1 MSTQNNNLTLKIL
14 IGVLGALLLILGIFT
29 YKFYNEEKRN
39 KIALEQEKDLIE
51 SELGELI
58 TKYDNA
64 IALNEV
70 MDDHLLKAKE
80 RIVVLLDSV
89 KDNDA
94 NIALISRYRREV
106 GKLKRQREKL
116 FKLADSLKSAN
127 TQLATDLD
135 STSVALNERIVFS
148 DSLKLQNDKL
158 AGIVERGSALTAS
171 NIKAEGVKVRNSG
184 KITTTAKASRAEK
197 VRVCFT
203 LSPNKLTE
211 KGNKE
216 LYVQVINP
224 QENLIGDKISQ
235 TFSRKTG
242 EEEEEFALTYS
253 GRNKVFYENQALDVC
268 VMVNASEGELTKGNY
283 LVNVFSGPKL
293 VSTTQFQLK

>member
-1 MSTQNNNLTLKIL
+1 MTTQNNNLTLKIL

-29 YKFYNEEKRN
+29 YKFYNEEKQN
-39 KIALEQEKDLIE
+39 KAILQQEKDLIE

-94 NIALISRYRREV
+94 NLALISRYRREV
-106 GKLKRQREKL
+106 GKLKKERERL
-116 FKLADSLKSAN
+116 FKLADSLTAAN

-135 STSVALNERIVFS
+135 STSVALNRRIILS
-148 DSLKLQNDKL
+148 DSLQTQNTKL
-158 AGIVERGSALTAS
+158 ADIVERGSALTAA
-171 NIKAEGVKVRNSG
+171 NIKAEGVRVRNSG
-184 KITTTAKASRAEK
+184 KISTSSKASRAEK

-211 KGNKE
+211 KGDKD
-216 LYVQVINP
+216 LFVQVINP
-224 QENLIGDKISQ
+224 ENNLIGDKISVN
-235 TFSRKTG
+235 FDD
-242 EEEEEFALTYS
+242 AVLTYS
-253 GRNKVFYENQALDVC
+253 GRNKVFYENEALDVC
-268 VMVNASEGELTKGNY
+268 VLVDAAQGELVKGNY
-283 LVNVFSGPKL
+283 VVNLFSGPRMI
-293 VSTTQFQLK
+293 SNTQFELK

>member
-1 MSTQNNNLTLKIL
+1 MTTQNNNLTLKIL

-29 YKFYNEEKRN
+29 YKFYNEEKQN
-39 KIALEQEKDLIE
+39 KAILQQEKDLIE

-94 NIALISRYRREV
+94 NLALISRYRREV
-106 GKLKRQREKL
+106 GKLKKERERL
-116 FKLADSLKSAN
+116 FKLADSLTTAN
-127 TQLATDLD
+127 TQLTTDLD
-135 STSVALNERIVFS
+135 STSTALNQRIILA
-148 DSLKLQNDKL
+148 DSLQTQNSKL
-158 AGIVERGSALTAS
+158 AEIVERGSALTAA
-171 NIKAEGVKVRNSG
+171 NIKAEGVRVRNSG
-184 KITTTAKASRAEK
+184 KITGASKASRAEK

-211 KGNKE
+211 KGDKD
-216 LYVQVINP
+216 LFVQVINP
-224 QENLIGDKISQ
+224 ENTLIGDKIAVN
-235 TFSRKTG
+235 FDKG
-242 EEEEEFALTYS
+242 NAILTYS
-253 GRNKVFYENQALDVC
+253 GRNKVFYENEALDVC
-268 VMVNASEGELTKGNY
+268 ILVDAAEGELVKGNY
-283 LVNVFSGPKL
+283 IVNLFSGPRM
-293 VSTTQFQLK
+293 VSNTQFELR

>member
-1 MSTQNNNLTLKIL
+1 MTTQNNNLTLKIL
-14 IGVLGALLLILGIFT
+14 IGVLAALLLILGIFT
-29 YKFYNEEKRN
+29 YKFYNEEKQN
-39 KIALEQEKDLIE
+39 KAILQQEKDLIE

-94 NIALISRYRREV
+94 NLALISRYRREV
-106 GKLKRQREKL
+106 GKLKKERERL
-116 FKLADSLKSAN
+116 FKLADSLTVAN

-135 STSVALNERIVFS
+135 STSVALNQRIILS
-148 DSLKLQNDKL
+148 DSLQTQNSKL
-158 AGIVERGSALTAS
+158 AEIVERGSALTAA
-171 NIKAEGVKVRNSG
+171 NIKAEGVRVRNNG
-184 KITTTAKASRAEK
+184 KITDASKASRAEK

-211 KGNKE
+211 KGDKE
-216 LYVQVINP
+216 LFVQVINP
-224 QENLIGDKISQ
+224 ENNLIGDKISVN
-235 TFSRKTG
+235 FDD
-242 EEEEEFALTYS
+242 AVLTYS
-253 GRNKVFYENQALDVC
+253 GRNKVFYENEALDVC
-268 VMVNASEGELTKGNY
+268 ILVDAAQGELVKGNY
-283 LVNVFSGPKL
+283 VVNLFSGPRMI
-293 VSTTQFQLK
+293 SNTQFELK

>member
-1 MSTQNNNLTLKIL
+1 MTTQNNNLTLKIL
-14 IGVLGALLLILGIFT
+14 IGVLAALLLILAIFS
-29 YKFYNEEKRN
+29 YKFYNEEKQN
-39 KIALEQEKDLIE
+39 KAILQQEKDLIE

-94 NIALISRYRREV
+94 NLALISRYRREV
-106 GKLKRQREKL
+106 GKLKQERERL
-116 FKLADSLKSAN
+116 FKLADSLTAAN
-127 TQLATDLD
+127 SQLTTDLD
-135 STSVALNERIVFS
+135 STSTALNQRIIFS
-148 DSLKLQNDKL
+148 DSLQTQNSKL
-158 AGIVERGSALTAS
+158 AEIVERGSALTAS
-171 NIKAEGVKVRNSG
+171 GIKAEGVRVRNSG
-184 KITTTAKASRAEK
+184 KITNTSRASRADK

-211 KGNKE
+211 KGDKE

-224 QENLIGDKISQ
+224 KNNLIGDKISIN
-235 TFSRKTG
+235 F
-242 EEEEEFALTYS
+242 EDAVLTYS
-253 GRNKVFYENQALDVC
+253 GRNKVFYENDALDVC
-268 VMVNASEGELTKGNY
+268 VLVNAMEGELMEGNY
-283 LVNVFSGPKL
+283 VVNVFSGPRMISNTKFEL
-293 VSTTQFQLK
+293 R

>member
-1 MSTQNNNLTLKIL
+1 MTTQNNNLTLKIL

-29 YKFYNEEKRN
+29 YKFYNEEKQN
-39 KIALEQEKDLIE
+39 KAILQQEKDLIE

-94 NIALISRYRREV
+94 NLALISRYRREV
-106 GKLKRQREKL
+106 GKLKKERERL
-116 FKLADSLKSAN
+116 FKLADSLTTAN

-135 STSVALNERIVFS
+135 STSVALNKRIIFS
-148 DSLKLQNDKL
+148 DSLQTQNAQL
-158 AGIVERGSALTAS
+158 AEIVERGSALTAA
-171 NIKAEGVKVRNSG
+171 NIKAEGVRVRNSG
-184 KITTTAKASRAEK
+184 KISSSTKASKAEK

-211 KGNKE
+211 KGDKE
-216 LYVQVINP
+216 LFVQVINP
-224 QENLIGDKISQ
+224 ENNLIGDKVSVNFDDAI
-235 TFSRKTG
+235 
-242 EEEEEFALTYS
+242 LTYS
-253 GRNKVFYENQALDVC
+253 GRNQVFYENDALDVC
-268 VMVNASEGELTKGNY
+268 VLVDAAEGELVKGNY
-283 LVNVFSGPKL
+283 VVNLFSGPRMI
-293 VSTTQFQLK
+293 SNTQFELK

>member
-1 MSTQNNNLTLKIL
+1 MTTQNNNLTLKIL

-29 YKFYNEEKRN
+29 YKFYNEEKQN
-39 KIALEQEKDLIE
+39 KAILQQEKDLIE

-94 NIALISRYRREV
+94 NLALISRYRREV
-106 GKLKRQREKL
+106 GKLKKERERL
-116 FKLADSLKSAN
+116 FKLADSLTTAN

-135 STSVALNERIVFS
+135 STSVALNQRIILS
-148 DSLKLQNDKL
+148 DSLQNQNSKL
-158 AGIVERGSALTAS
+158 ADIVERGSALTAA
-171 NIKAEGVKVRNSG
+171 NIKAEGVRVRNSG
-184 KITTTAKASRAEK
+184 KISTSSKASRAEK

-211 KGNKE
+211 KGDKE
-216 LYVQVINP
+216 LFVQVINP
-224 QENLIGDKISQ
+224 ENNLIGDKISVN
-235 TFSRKTG
+235 FDD
-242 EEEEEFALTYS
+242 AVLTYS
-253 GRNKVFYENQALDVC
+253 GRNKVFYENEALDVC
-268 VMVNASEGELTKGNY
+268 ILVDAGEGELVKGNY
-283 LVNVFSGPKL
+283 VVNLFSGPRM
-293 VSTTQFQLK
+293 VSNTQFELK

>member
-1 MSTQNNNLTLKIL
+1 MTKQNNNLTLKIL

-29 YKFYNEEKRN
+29 YNFYQEEKQN
-39 KIALEQEKDLIE
+39 KAILNQEKDLIE

-89 KDNDA
+89 KDNQA
-94 NIALISRYRREV
+94 NLALIARYRREV
-106 GKLKRQREKL
+106 GRLKKEREKL
-116 FKLADSLKSAN
+116 FKLADSLTEAN
-127 TQLATDLD
+127 KQLAVDLD
-135 STSVALNERIVFS
+135 STSVALNDRIILS
-148 DSLKLQNDKL
+148 DSLQSQNQRL
-158 AGIVERGSALTAS
+158 AEIVERGAALTAS

-184 KITTTAKASRAEK
+184 KIVNTSRASRADK

-203 LSPNKLTE
+203 LSPNKLTN
-211 KGNKE
+211 KGDKD

-224 QENLIGDKISQ
+224 LNNLIGDKVSVH
-235 TFSRKTG
+235 FKN
-242 EEEEEFALTYS
+242 AVLTYS
-253 GRNKVFYENQALDVC
+253 ARNKIFYENDALDVC
-268 VMVNASEGELTKGNY
+268 LLVDATEGEIVKGNY
-283 LVNVFSGPKL
+283 VVNLFSGPKMI
-293 VSTTQFQLK
+293 SSTQFELK

>member
-1 MSTQNNNLTLKIL
+1 MTTQNNNLTLKIL

-29 YKFYNEEKRN
+29 YKFYNEEKQN
-39 KIALEQEKDLIE
+39 KAILQQEKDLIE

-94 NIALISRYRREV
+94 NLALISRYRREV
-106 GKLKRQREKL
+106 GKLKKERERL
-116 FKLADSLKSAN
+116 FKLADSLTTAN

-135 STSVALNERIVFS
+135 STSVALNQRIIFS
-148 DSLKLQNDKL
+148 DSLQTQNAQL
-158 AGIVERGSALTAS
+158 AEIVERGSALTAS
-171 NIKAEGVKVRNSG
+171 NIKAEGVRVRNSG
-184 KITTTAKASRAEK
+184 KISTSSKASKAQK

-211 KGNKE
+211 KGDKE
-216 LYVQVINP
+216 LFVQVINP
-224 QENLIGDKISQ
+224 ENNLIGDKVSVNFDDAI
-235 TFSRKTG
+235 
-242 EEEEEFALTYS
+242 LTYS
-253 GRNKVFYENQALDVC
+253 GRNKVFYENEALDVC
-268 VMVNASEGELTKGNY
+268 VLVDTAEGELVKGNY
-283 LVNVFSGPKL
+283 VVNVFSGPRM
-293 VSTTQFQLK
+293 VSNTQFELK

>member
-1 MSTQNNNLTLKIL
+1 MTTQNNNLTLKIL

-39 KIALEQEKDLIE
+39 KAILQEEKEVIE

-89 KDNDA
+89 KDNEA
-94 NIALISRYRREV
+94 NLALIARYRREV
-106 GKLKRQREKL
+106 SKLKQERERL
-116 FKLADSLKSAN
+116 FKLADSLTAAN
-127 TQLATDLD
+127 TQLGKDLD
-135 STSVALNERIVFS
+135 STQVVLNQRIIYS
-148 DSLKLQNDKL
+148 DSLATQNNKL
-158 AGIVERGSALTAS
+158 AEIVERGSALTAA
-171 NIKAEGVKVRNSG
+171 NIKAEGVRVRSSG
-184 KITTTAKASRAEK
+184 KVSSTSRASRADK
-197 VRVCFT
+197 VKVCFT

-211 KGNKE
+211 KGDKH

-224 QENLIGDKISQ
+224 KNNLIGDKISVN
-235 TFSRKTG
+235 FDD
-242 EEEEEFALTYS
+242 AVLTYS
-253 GRNKVFYENQALDVC
+253 GRNKVFYENDALDVC
-268 VMVNASEGELTKGNY
+268 IMVDAAEGELVEGNY
-283 LVNVFSGPKL
+283 VVNLFSGPKMI
-293 VSTTQFQLK
+293 SNTQFELK

>member
-1 MSTQNNNLTLKIL
+1 MTTQNNNLTLKIL

-29 YKFYNEEKRN
+29 YKFYNEEKQN
-39 KIALEQEKDLIE
+39 KAILQQEKDLIE

-94 NIALISRYRREV
+94 NLALISRYRREV
-106 GKLKRQREKL
+106 GKLKKERERL
-116 FKLADSLKSAN
+116 FKLADSLTAAN

-135 STSVALNERIVFS
+135 STRVDLNRRIIYS
-148 DSLKLQNDKL
+148 DSLQTQNNRL
-158 AGIVERGSALTAS
+158 AEIVERGSALTAA
-171 NIKAEGVKVRNSG
+171 NIKAEGVRVRNSG
-184 KITTTAKASRAEK
+184 KISSSSKASRAQK

-211 KGNKE
+211 KGDKE
-216 LYVQVINP
+216 LFVQVINP
-224 QENLIGDKISQ
+224 ENNLIGDKVSVNFDDAI
-235 TFSRKTG
+235 
-242 EEEEEFALTYS
+242 LTYS
-253 GRNKVFYENQALDVC
+253 GRNKVFYENEALDVC
-268 VMVNASEGELTKGNY
+268 VLVDAAEGELVKGNY
-283 LVNVFSGPKL
+283 VVNLFSGPRMI
-293 VSTTQFQLK
+293 SNTQFELR

>member
-1 MSTQNNNLTLKIL
+1 MTTQNNNLTLKIL

-29 YKFYNEEKRN
+29 YKFYNEEKQN
-39 KIALEQEKDLIE
+39 KAILQQEKDLIE

-94 NIALISRYRREV
+94 NLALISRYRREV
-106 GKLKRQREKL
+106 GKLKKERERL
-116 FKLADSLKSAN
+116 FKLADSLTTAN
-127 TQLATDLD
+127 TQLSTDLD
-135 STSVALNERIVFS
+135 STSVALNRRIIFS
-148 DSLKLQNDKL
+148 DSLQTQNTKL
-158 AGIVERGSALTAS
+158 AEIVERGSALTAA
-171 NIKAEGVKVRNSG
+171 NIKAEGVRVRNSG
-184 KITTTAKASRAEK
+184 KISTTPKANKAEK

-211 KGNKE
+211 KGDKE
-216 LYVQVINP
+216 LFVQVINP
-224 QENLIGDKISQ
+224 ENNLIGDKVSVNFDDAI
-235 TFSRKTG
+235 
-242 EEEEEFALTYS
+242 LTYS
-253 GRNKVFYENQALDVC
+253 GRNKVFYENDALDVC
-268 VMVNASEGELTKGNY
+268 VLVDAAEGELVKGNY
-283 LVNVFSGPKL
+283 VVNLFSGPRMI
-293 VSTTQFQLK
+293 SNTQFELK

>member
-1 MSTQNNNLTLKIL
+1 MTTQNNNLTLKIL

-29 YKFYNEEKRN
+29 YKFYNEEKQN
-39 KIALEQEKDLIE
+39 KAILQQEKDLIE

-94 NIALISRYRREV
+94 NLALISRYRREV
-106 GKLKRQREKL
+106 GKLKKERERL
-116 FKLADSLKSAN
+116 FKLADSLTAAN

-135 STSVALNERIVFS
+135 STSVELNRRIIYS
-148 DSLKLQNDKL
+148 DSLQTQNSKL
-158 AGIVERGSALTAS
+158 AEIVERGSALTAA
-171 NIKAEGVKVRNSG
+171 NIKAEGVRVRNSG
-184 KITTTAKASRAEK
+184 KISSSSKASRAEK

-211 KGNKE
+211 RGDKE
-216 LYVQVINP
+216 LFVQVINP
-224 QENLIGDKISQ
+224 ENNLIGDKVSVNFDDAI
-235 TFSRKTG
+235 
-242 EEEEEFALTYS
+242 LTYS
-253 GRNKVFYENQALDVC
+253 GRNKVFYENEALDVC
-268 VMVNASEGELTKGNY
+268 VLVDAAEGELVKGNY
-283 LVNVFSGPKL
+283 VVNLFSGPRMI
-293 VSTTQFQLK
+293 SNTQFELK

>member
-1 MSTQNNNLTLKIL
+1 MTTQNNNLTLKIL

-39 KIALEQEKDLIE
+39 KAILQQEKDLIE

-89 KDNDA
+89 EQNEA
-94 NIALISRYRREV
+94 NLALITRYRREV
-106 GKLKRQREKL
+106 SKLKKERERL
-116 FKLADSLKSAN
+116 FKLADSLTAAN
-127 TQLATDLD
+127 EQLATDLD
-135 STSVALNERIVFS
+135 STSVALNQRIIFS
-148 DSLKLQNDKL
+148 DSLRTQNDRL
-158 AGIVERGSALTAS
+158 AGIVERGSALTAA
-171 NIKAEGVKVRNSG
+171 NIKAEGVRVRNSG
-184 KITTTAKASRAEK
+184 KISPTSRASRAEK

-211 KGNKE
+211 KGDKE
-216 LYVQVINP
+216 LFVQVVNP
-224 QENLIGDKISQ
+224 DNNLIGDKVSIN
-235 TFSRKTG
+235 FDD
-242 EEEEEFALTYS
+242 AILTYS
-253 GRNKVFYENQALDVC
+253 GRNKVFYENDALDVC
-268 VMVNASEGELTKGNY
+268 VLVDAAEGELVKGNY
-283 LVNVFSGPKL
+283 VVNLFSGPKMI
-293 VSTTQFQLK
+293 SNTQFELK

>member
-1 MSTQNNNLTLKIL
+1 MTTQNNNLTLKIL

-39 KIALEQEKDLIE
+39 KAILQQEKDLIE

-89 KDNDA
+89 KQNQA
-94 NIALISRYRREV
+94 NLALISRYRREV
-106 GKLKRQREKL
+106 GKLKKERDRL
-116 FKLADSLKSAN
+116 FKLADSLTSAN
-127 TQLATDLD
+127 TQLASDLD
-135 STSVALNERIVFS
+135 STSTQLNQRIIYS
-148 DSLKLQNDKL
+148 DSLRNQNLKL
-158 AGIVERGSALTAS
+158 ADIVERGSALTAA
-171 NIKAEGVKVRNSG
+171 NIKSEGVRVRNSG
-184 KITTTAKASRAEK
+184 KITSTARASRAEK

-211 KGNKE
+211 KGDKD
-216 LYVQVINP
+216 LFVQVINP
-224 QENLIGDKISQ
+224 DNTLIGDKVSIN
-235 TFSRKTG
+235 FDD
-242 EEEEEFALTYS
+242 AVLTYS
-253 GRNKVFYENQALDVC
+253 GRNKVYYENDALDVC
-268 VMVNASEGELTKGNY
+268 VLVDAAEGEIIKGNY
-283 LVNVFSGPKL
+283 VVNIFSGPRMID
-293 VSTTQFQLK
+293 STQFELK

>member
-1 MSTQNNNLTLKIL
+1 MTTQNNNLTLKIL

-29 YKFYNEEKRN
+29 YKFYNEEKEN
-39 KIALEQEKDLIE
+39 KAILQKEKDLIE

-89 KDNDA
+89 EKNEA
-94 NIALISRYRREV
+94 NLALISRYRREV
-106 GKLKRQREKL
+106 GKLKKERERL
-116 FKLADSLKSAN
+116 FKLADSLTVAN

-135 STSVALNERIVFS
+135 STSVALNQRIIFS
-148 DSLKLQNDKL
+148 DSLQTQNSRL
-158 AGIVERGSALTAS
+158 AEIVERGSALTAA
-171 NIKAEGVKVRNSG
+171 NIKAEGVRVRNSG
-184 KITTTAKASRAEK
+184 KISTTPRASKADK

-211 KGNKE
+211 KGDKE
-216 LYVQVINP
+216 LFVQVINP
-224 QENLIGDKISQ
+224 ENNLIGDKISVN
-235 TFSRKTG
+235 FDD
-242 EEEEEFALTYS
+242 AILTYS
-253 GRNKVFYENQALDVC
+253 GRNKVFYENDELDVC
-268 VMVNASEGELTKGNY
+268 VLVDAAEGELVKGNY
-283 LVNVFSGPKL
+283 VVNLFSGPRMI
-293 VSTTQFQLK
+293 SNTQFELK

>member
-1 MSTQNNNLTLKIL
+1 MTTQNNNLTLKIL

-29 YKFYNEEKRN
+29 YKFYNEEKQN
-39 KIALEQEKDLIE
+39 KAILQQEKDLIE

-94 NIALISRYRREV
+94 NLALISRYRREV
-106 GKLKRQREKL
+106 GKLKKERERL
-116 FKLADSLKSAN
+116 FKLADSLTTAN

-135 STSVALNERIVFS
+135 STSVELNRRIIYS
-148 DSLKLQNDKL
+148 DSLQTQNSKL
-158 AGIVERGSALTAS
+158 AEIVERGSALTAA
-171 NIKAEGVKVRNSG
+171 NIKAEGVRVRNSG
-184 KITTTAKASRAEK
+184 KISSSSKASRAEK

-211 KGNKE
+211 RGDKE
-216 LYVQVINP
+216 LFVQVVNP
-224 QENLIGDKISQ
+224 ENNLIGDKVSVNFDDAI
-235 TFSRKTG
+235 
-242 EEEEEFALTYS
+242 LTYS
-253 GRNKVFYENQALDVC
+253 GRNKVFYENEALDVC
-268 VMVNASEGELTKGNY
+268 VLVDAAEGELVKGNY
-283 LVNVFSGPKL
+283 VVNLFSGPRMI
-293 VSTTQFQLK
+293 SNTQFELK

>member
-1 MSTQNNNLTLKIL
+1 MTTQKNNLTLKIL

-29 YKFYNEEKRN
+29 YKFYNEEKQN
-39 KIALEQEKDLIE
+39 KAILQQEKDLIE

-94 NIALISRYRREV
+94 NLALISRYRREV
-106 GKLKRQREKL
+106 GKLKRERERL
-116 FKLADSLKSAN
+116 FKLADSLTVAN
-127 TQLATDLD
+127 TQLTTDLD
-135 STSVALNERIVFS
+135 STSVALNQRIILS
-148 DSLKLQNDKL
+148 DSLLTQNNKL
-158 AGIVERGSALTAS
+158 AEIVERGSALTAA
-171 NIKAEGVKVRNSG
+171 NIKAEGVRVRNSG
-184 KITTTAKASRAEK
+184 KISSTTKASKSEK

-211 KGNKE
+211 KGDKE
-216 LYVQVINP
+216 LFVQVINP
-224 QENLIGDKISQ
+224 ENNLIGDKISVN
-235 TFSRKTG
+235 FDD
-242 EEEEEFALTYS
+242 AILTYS
-253 GRNKVFYENQALDVC
+253 GRNKVFYENDALDVC
-268 VMVNASEGELTKGNY
+268 VLVDAAEGELVKGNY
-283 LVNVFSGPKL
+283 VVNLFSGPRMI
-293 VSTTQFQLK
+293 SNTQFELK

>member
-1 MSTQNNNLTLKIL
+1 MTTQNNNLTLKIL

-29 YKFYNEEKRN
+29 YKFYNEEKQN
-39 KIALEQEKDLIE
+39 KAILQQEKDLIE

-89 KDNDA
+89 KDNEA
-94 NIALISRYRREV
+94 NLALISRYRREV
-106 GKLKRQREKL
+106 SKLKKERDRL
-116 FKLADSLKSAN
+116 FKLADSLTTAN

-135 STSVALNERIVFS
+135 SASVALNRRIILS
-148 DSLKLQNDKL
+148 DSLQNQNDKL
-158 AGIVERGSALTAS
+158 AEIVARGSALTAS
-171 NIKAEGVKVRNSG
+171 NIKAEGVRVRNSG
-184 KITTTAKASRAEK
+184 KITGTNKSNRAEK

-211 KGNKE
+211 KGDKE
-216 LYVQVINP
+216 LFVQVINP
-224 QENLIGDKISQ
+224 QNNLIGDKVSVN
-235 TFSRKTG
+235 
-242 EEEEEFALTYS
+242 FADAVLTYS
-253 GRNKVFYENQALDVC
+253 GRNKVFYENEALDVC
-268 VMVNASEGELTKGNY
+268 VLVDTAEGELVKGNY
-283 LVNVFSGPKL
+283 VVNVFEGPRM
-293 VSTTQFQLK
+293 VSNTQFELK

>member
-1 MSTQNNNLTLKIL
+1 MTTQNNNLTLKIL

-29 YKFYNEEKRN
+29 YKFYNEEKQN
-39 KIALEQEKDLIE
+39 KAILQQEKDLIE

-94 NIALISRYRREV
+94 NLALISRYRREV
-106 GKLKRQREKL
+106 GKLKKERERL
-116 FKLADSLKSAN
+116 FKLADSLQTAN

-135 STSVALNERIVFS
+135 STSVELNRRIIFS
-148 DSLKLQNDKL
+148 DSLQTQNAQL
-158 AGIVERGSALTAS
+158 AEIVERGSALTAA
-171 NIKAEGVKVRNSG
+171 NIKAEGVRVRNSG
-184 KITTTAKASRAEK
+184 KISTSTKASKSQK

-211 KGNKE
+211 KGDKE
-216 LYVQVINP
+216 LFVQVINP
-224 QENLIGDKISQ
+224 ENNLIGDKVSVNFDDAI
-235 TFSRKTG
+235 
-242 EEEEEFALTYS
+242 LTYS
-253 GRNKVFYENQALDVC
+253 GRNKVFYENEALDVC
-268 VMVNASEGELTKGNY
+268 VLVDASEGELVKGNY
-283 LVNVFSGPKL
+283 VVNLFSGPRMI
-293 VSTTQFQLK
+293 SNTQFELK

>member
-1 MSTQNNNLTLKIL
+1 MTTQNNNLTLKIL
-14 IGVLGALLLILGIFT
+14 IGVLAALLLILGIFT
-29 YKFYNEEKRN
+29 YKFYNEEKQN
-39 KIALEQEKDLIE
+39 KAILQQEKDLIE

-94 NIALISRYRREV
+94 NLALISRYRREV
-106 GKLKRQREKL
+106 GKLKKERERL
-116 FKLADSLKSAN
+116 FKLADSLTVAN

-135 STSVALNERIVFS
+135 STSVALNQRIILS
-148 DSLKLQNDKL
+148 DSLQTQNSKL
-158 AGIVERGSALTAS
+158 AEIVERGSALTAA
-171 NIKAEGVKVRNSG
+171 NIKAEGVRVRNNG
-184 KITTTAKASRAEK
+184 KITDASKASRAEK

-211 KGNKE
+211 KGDKE
-216 LYVQVINP
+216 LFVQVVNP
-224 QENLIGDKISQ
+224 ENNLIGDKISVN
-235 TFSRKTG
+235 FDD
-242 EEEEEFALTYS
+242 AVLTYS
-253 GRNKVFYENQALDVC
+253 GRNKVFYENEALDVC
-268 VMVNASEGELTKGNY
+268 ILVDAAQGELVKGNY
-283 LVNVFSGPKL
+283 VVNLFSGPRMI
-293 VSTTQFQLK
+293 SNTQFELK

>member
-1 MSTQNNNLTLKIL
+1 MTTQNNNLTLKIL

-29 YKFYNEEKRN
+29 YKFYNEEKQN
-39 KIALEQEKDLIE
+39 KAILQQEKDLIE

-94 NIALISRYRREV
+94 NLALISRYRREV
-106 GKLKRQREKL
+106 GKLKKERERL
-116 FKLADSLKSAN
+116 FKLADSLTVAN
-127 TQLATDLD
+127 TQLSTDLD
-135 STSVALNERIVFS
+135 STSTALNERIILS
-148 DSLKLQNDKL
+148 DSLQTQNEKL
-158 AGIVERGSALTAS
+158 AEIVERGSALTAA
-171 NIKAEGVKVRNSG
+171 NIKAEGVRVRNSG
-184 KITTTAKASRAEK
+184 KISSSSKASRAEK

-211 KGNKE
+211 KGDKE
-216 LYVQVINP
+216 LFVQVINP
-224 QENLIGDKISQ
+224 ENNLIGDKVSVN
-235 TFSRKTG
+235 FDD
-242 EEEEEFALTYS
+242 AVLTYS
-253 GRNKVFYENQALDVC
+253 GRNKVFYENDALDVC
-268 VMVNASEGELTKGNY
+268 VLVDTTEGELVKGNY
-283 LVNVFSGPKL
+283 VVNLFSGPRMI
-293 VSTTQFQLK
+293 SNTQFELK